1 MKFKNNKDLVS
12 FICMNLLGS
21 PIALI
26 FSILEWGAIGLIINI
41 LLFLISVK
49 IWKFYSKNNNAT
61 LSIDPAFK
69 FGTKTWRFKK

>member
-1 MKFKNNKDLVS
+1 
-12 FICMNLLGS
+12 MNLLGS

-69 FGTKTWRFKK
+69 FGAKTWRFKK